1 MTDRYRLDGRTS
13 LVTGGSR
20 GIGAATAR
28 ALALLGSDVAISYTV
43 NKDRAEALAAEIAA
57 GGVRAKAFRADQF
70 HSGEISLLVDQVTQT
85 FGRLDVLVANAGVF
99 AMGAVGK
106 AHSYS
111 ELDKMLRVNIDGT
124 IGTIRAVSKVLQE
137 HGRIIA
143 ISSAMAHRTAAPG
156 LADYAASKAA
166 LEAYIKGVAR
176 DLGARAIT
184 ANALAL
190 GSIATDMNPD
200 EGDFS
205 ACLKSATA
213 LGRYGRPEE
222 IADVVAF
229 LATPASSYITG
240 SVIAVDGG
248 TTA

>member
-1 MTDRYRLDGRTS
+1 MTDRYRLDGKIS
-13 LVTGGSR
+13 LVTGASR

-28 ALALLGSDVAISYTV
+28 ALARLGSDVAISYTT
-43 NKDRAEALAAEIAA
+43 NRDQAESLVAELIAA
-57 GGVRAKAFRADQF
+57 GVRAQAFRADQF
-70 HSGEISLLVDQVTQT
+70 HPEQARLLVGQVVDA
-85 FGRLDVLVANAGVF
+85 FGGLDVLVANVGVF
-99 AMGAVGK
+99 AMGPVG
-106 AHSYS
+106 APQDYS
-111 ELDKMLRVNIDGT
+111 ALDRMLKTNIDGA
-124 IGTIRAVSKVLQE
+124 ISAIRAASEVIRDQ
-137 HGRIIA
+137 GRIIA

-166 LEAYIKGVAR
+166 IEGYIKGVAR

-190 GSIATDMNPD
+190 GSVATDMNPD
-200 EGDFS
+200 AGDF
-205 ACLKSATA
+205 AAWLKSATA
-213 LGRYGRPEE
+213 LGRYGRPDE
-222 IADVVAF
+222 IADVVSF

>member
-1 MTDRYRLDGRTS
+1 MTDRYRLDGKTS

-28 ALALLGSDVAISYTV
+28 ALARLGSDVAISYTV
-43 NKDRAEALAAEIAA
+43 NRDQAESLAAELLAT
-57 GGVRAKAFRADQF
+57 GVRAHAFRADQF
-70 HSGEISLLVDQVTQT
+70 HPGQARLLIDQVTQQ

-99 AMGAVGK
+99 AMGAVG
-106 AHSYS
+106 ASQNYG
-111 ELDKMLRVNIDGT
+111 ELDRMLRVNIDGA
-124 IGTIRAVSKVLQE
+124 IGTIRAACEVIE
-137 HGRIIA
+137 DEGRIIA
-143 ISSAMAHRTAAPG
+143 ISSAMARRTAAPG

-166 LEAYIKGVAR
+166 LEGYVKGIAR
-176 DLGARAIT
+176 DLGPRRVT

-200 EGDFS
+200 AGDFS
-205 ACLKSATA
+205 AWLKSATA
-213 LGRYGRPEE
+213 LGRYGRADE
-222 IADVVAF
+222 IADVVGF

-248 TTA
+248 TSA